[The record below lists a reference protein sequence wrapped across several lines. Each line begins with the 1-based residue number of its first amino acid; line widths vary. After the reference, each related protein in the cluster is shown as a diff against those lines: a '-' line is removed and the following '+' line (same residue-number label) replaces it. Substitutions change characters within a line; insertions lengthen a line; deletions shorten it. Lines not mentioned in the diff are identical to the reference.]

1 MKALLCKQHGLPDT
15 LSLEE
20 VADPQPAA
28 GEVVV
33 DVKAAGVNFPD
44 VLIIQNKYQFKP
56 ELPFSPGGEMAGI
69 VSAVAP
75 DVTSVKP
82 GDRVLGLCTY
92 GAFAEKVS
100 LPARRVI
107 PVPDGVDYDVAAAF
121 LLTYGTS
128 WHALK
133 DRAALR
139 AGETLLVLGASGG
152 VGISA
157 IQIGKALGARV
168 IAAASTDEKLA
179 VCRQN
184 GADDTINYAS
194 QDLRERIKALTDG
207 KGPDVIYD
215 PVGGEYAEP
224 AFRSIAWRGRYM
236 VIGFANGEIPRLP
249 LNLTL
254 LKGASLMGVF
264 WGSYTER
271 EPQNFARDVHD
282 MFALVQQGKLKPH
295 ISARYPLAQA
305 RQALNDMMNRKVTG
319 KVVIQM
325 ADGPAR

>member
-1 MKALLCKQHGLPDT
+1 MKALVCKVHGLPDT
-15 LSLEE
+15 LSFEDMP
-20 VADPQPAA
+20 DPQP
-28 GEVVV
+28 GPDDVVI

-44 VLIIQNKYQFKP
+44 VLIIQNKYQSKP
-56 ELPFSPGGEMAGI
+56 PLPFVPGGEVSGVI
-69 VSAVAP
+69 SAVGVNV
-75 DVTSVKP
+75 DQFKP
-82 GDRVLGLCTY
+82 GDRVVGLCSI

-100 LPARRVI
+100 LPADRVV
-107 PVPDGVDYDVAAAF
+107 PVPAEVNFDVAAAF

-152 VGISA
+152 VGLAA

-168 IAAASTDEKLA
+168 IAAASTEEKLQ
-179 VCRQN
+179 VCRDN
-184 GADDTINYAS
+184 GADATINYTTE
-194 QDLRERIKALTDG
+194 DLRERIKDLTDG
-207 KGPDVIYD
+207 NGPDVIYD

-236 VIGFANGEIPRLP
+236 VVGFANGEIPRLP

-264 WGSYTER
+264 WGSFSQR
-271 EPQNFARDVHD
+271 EPENFKRDIAD
-282 MFALVQQGKLKPH
+282 MLALLRQSKLAPH
-295 ISARYPLAQA
+295 ISGRYPLSEGH
-305 RQALNDMMNRKVTG
+305 QALNDMMNRKVTG

-325 ADGPAR
+325 GR